1 MLATCI
7 SSGGAEVGVVVV
19 GGVVVGGVV
28 VVVGGV
34 VVVVGGVVV
43 VVGVETDSSVPL
55 PPQAKRRE
63 RQTAV
68 KMFLCIVASVCRFE
82 SLYKR

>member
-19 GGVVVGGVV
+19 GGVVVGG